1 MLGSLYSKC
10 HKNPCPFS
18 HSSEVKDRAELG
30 CPPGEIFK
38 KPSKLRLEIT
48 HEYQAQRAWPKHFAG
63 PEFEIVVS
71 SLQTVLSSRFNKRE
85 AGGNQLLRNMVRII
99 PRKRY

>member
-1 MLGSLYSKC
+1 MDFRDAEIVRQAAFPLVGLDVGFEVLVCRDPLSKW
-10 HKNPCPFS
+10 N
-18 HSSEVKDRAELG
+18 
-30 CPPGEIFK
+30 
-38 KPSKLRLEIT
+38 
-48 HEYQAQRAWPKHFAG
+48 QAQRAWPKHFAG